1 MADTP
6 FVSLY
11 RRFRPGRFD
20 EIRGQDHVVRA
31 LRSAVRD
38 ERVSHAY
45 LFSGPRGTGKT
56 SSARILAKALNC
68 EAPVDGEPC
77 GSCTSCVEITQG
89 NSLNVH
95 ELDAASNNGVDA
107 MRDLVAHASLGTP
120 GRWKVYIVDEVHM
133 LSTAAANALLKTLE
147 EPPSHVVFVLATTD
161 PQKVPPTIRSR
172 TQHLEFRLLGAE
184 TLHGLL
190 ESVNADA
197 GLNLDEG
204 ALEAAVRRGR
214 GSARDALSA
223 LDQVAAAGAADAARP
238 ELAEVLNALADGDVS
253 QVLVA
258 LSTLLA
264 GGWGPQQ
271 LATELIDDLRQ
282 VFLAAL
288 APELCAVSGSSLERF
303 RSLAETMGLARVVRS
318 MEILGHALVDMR
330 EAPDA
335 QVVLEIAVV
344 RAVRPDLD
352 SGVEALS
359 ERVSV
364 LERSRSG
371 AAAFPR
377 PGGAGEAEAGAAP
390 ATHGPGPSTPEP
402 AAAGRPAGDVG
413 KRPSLGAVRRSQQA
427 AGAPPATAPAPPAA
441 EPSPPEVAAPTPAP
455 SIAAPTA
462 GPVDRDSLTEA
473 WGDGILRTLPARAKA
488 LYSAGRFVAVDADGA
503 HFALPN
509 AAHRDR
515 CVELVP
521 TVEAK
526 LAEHFGT
533 PVALVLDV
541 DDAAPGA
548 GSPQGRPA
556 APAGGGGGRGRDGDA
571 DTEAEEVDPAEF
583 LEHAPDAGADHESA
597 AEARLLEAFPGA
609 SEVAG

>member
-1 MADTP
+1 MADAP

-20 EIRGQDHVVRA
+20 EMRGQDHVVRA

-38 ERVSHAY
+38 DRVSHAY

-68 EAPVDGEPC
+68 EAAVDGEPC
-77 GSCTSCVEITQG
+77 GVCASCIEITQG
-89 NSLNVH
+89 SSLNVH

-107 MRDLVAHASLGTP
+107 MRDLVAHAGLGTP

-184 TLHGLL
+184 TLHDLL
-190 ESVNADA
+190 ESVNAEA
-197 GLNLDEG
+197 GLNLGEG

-223 LDQVAAAGAADAARP
+223 LDQVAASGSADAARP
-238 ELAEVLNALADGDVS
+238 ELAAVLDALADGEVNG
-253 QVLVA
+253 VLVA
-258 LSTLLA
+258 LSALLA

-303 RSLAETMGLARVVRS
+303 TSLAGTMGLPRVVRS
-318 MEILGHALVDMR
+318 MEILGQSLVDMR

-335 QVVLEIAVV
+335 QVVLEIAAV

-352 SGVEALS
+352 SGMEGLS

-364 LERSRSG
+364 LERSLSG
-371 AAAFPR
+371 ASAFPR
-377 PGGAGEAEAGAAP
+377 P
-390 ATHGPGPSTPEP
+390 
-402 AAAGRPAGDVG
+402 AAASDR
-413 KRPSLGAVRRSQQA
+413 GADT
-427 AGAPPATAPAPPAA
+427 PPAPPAA
-441 EPSPPEVAAPTPAP
+441 PAAPEADAVPRPPAGDVRSRPSIGALRRSQQSAAAAEAPPAPAPEEPDPAVGPEPAAPPAAPRTAASPP
-455 SIAAPTA
+455 A
-462 GPVDRDSLTEA
+462 GVIDRDTLTEA
-473 WGDGILRTLPARAKA
+473 WGDGILRGSRPGPRRSTALAASSPSTSRAPISRCPTQHIATGARTWSRRSRRRWRRTSARPSRSSSTWTMPARHPPP
-488 LYSAGRFVAVDADGA
+488 GVDPRRPGGAV
-503 HFALPN
+503 
-509 AAHRDR
+509 
-515 CVELVP
+515 
-521 TVEAK
+521 
-526 LAEHFGT
+526 T
-533 PVALVLDV
+533 P
-541 DDAAPGA
+541 P
-548 GSPQGRPA
+548 
-556 APAGGGGGRGRDGDA
+556 APARTSTTSR
-571 DTEAEEVDPAEF
+571 TSTP
-583 LEHAPDAGADHESA
+583 PS
-597 AEARLLEAFPGA
+597 
-609 SEVAG
+609 

>member
-1 MADTP
+1 MADAP

-38 ERVSHAY
+38 DRVSHAY

-77 GSCTSCVEITQG
+77 GTCTSCVEITQG

-172 TQHLEFRLLGAE
+172 TQHLEFRLLGSE

-197 GLNLDEG
+197 GLNLDEE

-223 LDQVAAAGAADAARP
+223 LDQVAAAGSADAARP

-258 LSTLLA
+258 LSALLA

-377 PGGAGEAEAGAAP
+377 PDAAGEPAAP
-390 ATHGPGPSTPEP
+390 AAPVARGSSPSASEP
-402 AAAGRPAGDVG
+402 AAASRPAGDVG
-413 KRPSLGAVRRSQQA
+413 KRPSIGAVRRNQQA
-427 AGAPPATAPAPPAA
+427 GTALTAVAPDPPTPEPPSPEPAPAAAVSAPATGTHT
-441 EPSPPEVAAPTPAP
+441 V
-455 SIAAPTA
+455 

-473 WGDGILRTLPARAKA
+473 WGDGILRALPARAKA
-488 LYSAGRFVAVDADGA
+488 LYSAGRFVAVDATGA

-515 CVELVP
+515 CAELIP
-521 TVEAK
+521 TVEAA
-526 LAEHFGT
+526 LAAHFGT
-533 PVALVLDV
+533 QVTLVLDV
-541 DDAAPGA
+541 DDAAP
-548 GSPQGRPA
+548 
-556 APAGGGGGRGRDGDA
+556 PAGGAVTQPTASRRGGDEGRDLDV
-571 DTEAEEVDPAEF
+571 EEVDPAEF
-583 LEHAPDAGADHESA
+583 LDHAPDAGADQESA
-597 AEARLLEAFPGA
+597 AEARLLDAFPGA
-609 SEVAG
+609 SEVTG